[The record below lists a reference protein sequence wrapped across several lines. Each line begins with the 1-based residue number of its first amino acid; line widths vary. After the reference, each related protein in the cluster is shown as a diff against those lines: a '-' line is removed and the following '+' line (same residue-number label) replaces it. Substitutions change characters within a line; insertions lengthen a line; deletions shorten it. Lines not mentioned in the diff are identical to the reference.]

1 MLREN
6 WSHFKYGKIKAFR
19 TSVALGRAYIWCGSN
34 SYLYSKFLKHQ
45 DLRFR
50 VFQSSKNWD
59 FLEIWVQRL
68 GCFQALSLKNWIL
81 HKLISYIFP
90 YFPLISYVYIYIY
103 IYIYIYQSI
112 FLIYLAQGDAERV
125 AQLGLA
131 LPSTRV
137 LLSLVI
143 LPFLHLWDW
152 FSFSTLHN
160 CTSY

>member
-90 YFPLISYVYIYIY
+90 YFPLISYVYIYI
-103 IYIYIYQSI
+103 S
-112 FLIYLAQGDAERV
+112 IYLSYLSCTRGCLCERV
-125 AQLGLA
+125 AWLGLA